1 VSQSSQ
7 KLEVGWTALWRI
19 FIFIGFAL
27 LLYFAR
33 DAFAVLLV
41 GVVLSLGVEPIV
53 GFLSEKLKFGRIL
66 AIITVFVVSITVVG
80 LFLYLVIPILIIEF
94 SGFVGRL
101 NEIIPTIPGIK
112 FVLPSV
118 QNVQSGLNQ
127 ISTFLS
133 TINFSITATFWS
145 LITDIILV
153 FSAVIVTLYLS
164 VERHGAERMLEV
176 ILPGSYERSVMTV
189 FKNYERKM
197 RRWFATQLALSL
209 FVGMAVFVGMFLIGV
224 KYPILLGVIAGILE
238 IVPLIGPIITGLI
251 AFVVAASYSVSLAI
265 YAVIFFVVIQQVENH
280 ILIPILVGKSMRVHP
295 VIVLVSVLA
304 GGEIAG
310 FTGIILSVPVAVLVQ
325 EIFDYLAE
333 KKSKRLELDF
343 E

>member
-1 VSQSSQ
+1 MSQSSQ

-41 GVVLSLGVEPIV
+41 GVVLSLGVEPVV
-53 GFLSEKLKFGRIL
+53 GFLSEKLKLGRIL
-66 AIITVFVVSITVVG
+66 ATITVFVVSVAIVG
-80 LFLYLVIPILIIEF
+80 LFLYLVIPILIVEF
-94 SGFVGRL
+94 SGFVSRL

-112 FVLPSV
+112 FVLPSI
-118 QNVQSGLNQ
+118 QSAQSGLDQ

-133 TINFSITATFWS
+133 TINFSVTATFWS
-145 LITDIILV
+145 LITDIVLV

-176 ILPGSYERSVMTV
+176 ILPDSYERSVMTV

-197 RRWFATQLALSL
+197 RRWFATQLGLSL
-209 FVGMAVFVGMFLIGV
+209 FVGMAVFVGMFAIGV

-238 IVPLIGPIITGLI
+238 IVPVVGPIVTGLI
-251 AFVVAASYSVSLAI
+251 AFIVAASYSVSLAI
-265 YAVIFFVVIQQVENH
+265 YAVIFFIVIQQVENH
-280 ILIPILVGKSMRVHP
+280 VLIPIFVGKSMRVHP